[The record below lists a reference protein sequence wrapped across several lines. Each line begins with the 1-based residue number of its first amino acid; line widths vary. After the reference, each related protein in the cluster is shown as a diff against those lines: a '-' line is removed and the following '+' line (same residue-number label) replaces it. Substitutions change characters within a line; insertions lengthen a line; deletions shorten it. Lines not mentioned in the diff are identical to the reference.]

1 MTRTLKIIG
10 WSIGVVVL
18 LIVIAAG
25 AVYFFATS
33 DWVRAQVEGRA
44 SAYSGRKTT
53 VGKIVVDWGTTTHV
67 HLDDVQVANS
77 SWGKAPHMFKADEID
92 LEVRLWPLLR
102 GDIVLPHLTLRKPEV
117 HLERNQQDQS
127 NWSFGESPVAAT
139 AAQAAAPAERHQT
152 PLVGQLRIIDGRM
165 GYSDL
170 KRKIDLEGTIS
181 TAIGQAGG
189 QPQADLSL
197 EGKLE
202 NQPLSVHFVGGSA
215 LMLRETDKPYPV
227 DLAIDYGAT
236 KLTVKGTLQDPIQW
250 KGADVQLALSGPNLA
265 DIFPLLGIPGPPTP
279 PYRITGKLERSPGVW
294 KVTQSTWHAG
304 DSDLAGDI
312 LIDERSKPSHLT
324 ANLVS
329 QHLAFADLAPLVGAS
344 PGKRGNV
351 SAKQKATEQKLEA
364 QGELFPNV
372 PLHVERLR
380 TMNMDVSLDAKHVVA
395 PSYLPV
401 NALAF
406 HVHVD
411 NGVAT
416 VRPLKLAVAGG
427 SIAGELGIDART
439 DDPHVRAALALNGLD
454 LGAFF
459 RGSRFFDSTHGKVQ
473 GRIDLAGNGRSLAQV
488 MGGAD
493 GHVEVAMAGG
503 SVSDLMVSLAGLQI
517 VDALVLYVT
526 GDHRIPIA
534 CALGRLDFNRGTVT
548 FDKTVLDTQKSVLHV
563 NGTVALGSQVV
574 NVTVTADPKKFDLL
588 DLHGPVTLQGKI
600 RKPTISVKVPIP
612 HPVIGDAKD
621 VACEALTRQLLSGK

>member
-10 WSIGVVVL
+10 WSVGVVVL
-18 LIVIAAG
+18 LVVITAS

-33 DWVRAQVEGRA
+33 DWVRAQLEGRA
-44 SAYSGRKTT
+44 TAYSGRKTT
-53 VGKIVVDWGTTTHV
+53 IAKVVVDWGATTHV
-67 HLDDVQVANS
+67 HLDGVQVANT
-77 SWGKAPHMFKADEID
+77 SWGKASHMFKADEID

-102 GDIVLPHLTLRKPEV
+102 GDIVLPHLTVHKPEV
-117 HLERNQQDQS
+117 HLERNLEDQS
-127 NWSFGESPVAAT
+127 NWSFEQSPVVAT
-139 AAQAAAPAERHQT
+139 ATQAAAPSERHQT
-152 PLVGQLRIIDGRM
+152 PLVGQLRIVDGRV

-170 KRKIDLEGTIS
+170 KRKIDLDGTIS

-189 QPQADLSL
+189 QPQAELTL
-197 EGKLE
+197 KGKLE
-202 NQPLSVHFVGGSA
+202 NQPLSLHFVGGSA
-215 LMLRETDKPYPV
+215 LMLRETDKPYPI
-227 DLAIDYGAT
+227 DLAVDYGAT
-236 KLTVKGTLQDPIQW
+236 RLTLKGTLQDPIQW

-312 LIDERSKPSHLT
+312 LIDERRKPSHLT
-324 ANLVS
+324 ADLVS

-351 SAKQKATEQKLEA
+351 SPQQKATERKLEA
-364 QGELFPNV
+364 EGELFPDV

-380 TMNMDVSLDAKHVVA
+380 AMNMDVSLDARHVVA

-401 NALAF
+401 SALAF
-406 HVHVD
+406 RVHVD

-416 VRPLKLAVAGG
+416 VHPLKLAVAGG

-439 DDPHVRAALALNGLD
+439 DDPHVRAALVLAGLD

-473 GRIDLAGNGRSLAQV
+473 GRVNLAGNGRSLAQV

-493 GHVEVAMAGG
+493 GHVELAMAGG

-526 GDHRIPIA
+526 GDHRIPIG
-534 CALGRLDFNRGTVT
+534 CALGRLDFNRGTIT

-563 NGTVALGSQVV
+563 NGTVALGPQVV

-588 DLHGPVTLQGKI
+588 DLHGPVTVQGKI

-621 VACEALTRQLLSGK
+621 VACEALTRQLLPGK